1 MNPLE
6 KLEAAL
12 AQARADRD
20 KASAERA
27 KLGTDWRKQEAA
39 GVSYDQYRARWA
51 ELDGQWNKANALV
64 EKLEAEFAALQR
76 AEEKSRKRAELEA
89 ALAAATAELERANKA
104 FVAATKAR
112 AGGDTNAAPAR
123 AERRANATDRRKP
136 GFDRRKAQGDR
147 RSAKPA
153 GGPDAR
159 ASAWSDIV
167 NNYNK
172 ADAAVNRARAALA
185 ELDRAERKR

>member
-1 MNPLE
+1 MNPRE
-6 KLEAAL
+6 KLEATL

-20 KASAERA
+20 KAGAERA

-51 ELDGQWNKANALV
+51 ELDTAWNKANALV
-64 EKLEAEFAALQR
+64 EKLEADLAALQR
-76 AEEKSRKRAELEA
+76 AEEKSRKRADLEA
-89 ALAAATAELERANKA
+89 TLAAAIANLDKANKA

-112 AGGDTNAAPAR
+112 AEGNAAPVPAR
-123 AERRANATDRRKP
+123 AERRGNAVDRRKP

-147 RSAKPA
+147 RSAKSA
-153 GGPDAR
+153 AAPDAR
-159 ASAWSDIV
+159 ASAWAEIV
-167 NNYNK
+167 NSYNK